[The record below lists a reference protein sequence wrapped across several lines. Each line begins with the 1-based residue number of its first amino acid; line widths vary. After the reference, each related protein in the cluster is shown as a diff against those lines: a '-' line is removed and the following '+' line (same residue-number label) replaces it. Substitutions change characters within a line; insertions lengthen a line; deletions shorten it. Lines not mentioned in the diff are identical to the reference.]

1 MSPHGVARPR
11 ACWSFVT
18 WLAWSVMRGR
28 EGPHDAEWRTRSMR
42 LARIGRAMNPD
53 TVVARRHRQY
63 TSAMIVAHFP
73 GAELIGVGLADLTS
87 GLVTIE
93 SLLVSIAAPGL
104 RDVGL
109 SVGQPIPDA
118 ELQLYALLSARH
130 GLAAHSHYN
139 ALLRRVASFRH
150 AAACAS

>member
-1 MSPHGVARPR
+1 
-11 ACWSFVT
+11 
-18 WLAWSVMRGR
+18 
-28 EGPHDAEWRTRSMR
+28 
-42 LARIGRAMNPD
+42 
-53 TVVARRHRQY
+53 
-63 TSAMIVAHFP
+63 MIIAHSP
-73 GAELIGVGLADLTS
+73 GAELVQAGLADLTA

-109 SVGQPIPDA
+109 AVGQPIPDP
-118 ELQLYALLSARH
+118 ELQLYALLSVRD

-150 AAACAS
+150 AAACTRQHAGGSMQEAACRR

>member
-1 MSPHGVARPR
+1 
-11 ACWSFVT
+11 
-18 WLAWSVMRGR
+18 
-28 EGPHDAEWRTRSMR
+28 
-42 LARIGRAMNPD
+42 
-53 TVVARRHRQY
+53 
-63 TSAMIVAHFP
+63 MIVAHFP